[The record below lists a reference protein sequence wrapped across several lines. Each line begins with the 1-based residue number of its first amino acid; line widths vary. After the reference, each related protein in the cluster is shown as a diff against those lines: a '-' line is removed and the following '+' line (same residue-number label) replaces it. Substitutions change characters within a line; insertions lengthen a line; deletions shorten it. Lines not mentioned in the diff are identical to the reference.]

1 MGKSI
6 DRLDQMRAIA
16 HGWAVPASV
25 GISFSSVFYGPK
37 HTSDGNLR
45 ILGEGQTMLSESGT
59 YTLILQTDH
68 NLVLY
73 SDDGVHLSGNC
84 ADNKLDKRFVV
95 QNDGNIV
102 VYGADNSV
110 SWARNG
116 LATV

>member
-73 SDDGVHLSGNC
+73 ENRVDGLTSWSSKSAIWH
-84 ADNKLDKRFVV
+84 V
-95 QNDGNIV
+95 QGGPIRTW
-102 VYGADNSV
+102 SCR
-110 SWARNG
+110 ST
-116 LATV
+116 ATSFSTATMAFI